1 MTQAFPSLQA
11 QAHTHTHT
19 HTLTRD
25 PAAWSTA
32 QCSESGQSQSLRAR
46 SPLCGPGRL
55 QGIALDQRH
64 PSERESSGSSSSSSS
79 SSSGSMGHGGTA
91 DVDDDYDDDKS
102 EGRGG
107 MDMGW
112 R

>member
-19 HTLTRD
+19 QTHTHTY
-25 PAAWSTA
+25 T
-32 QCSESGQSQSLRAR
+32 
-46 SPLCGPGRL
+46 GPGSVVDCAMLRKWAEPVVAGAQPRRL

-64 PSERESSGSSSSSSS
+64 PSERA
-79 SSSGSMGHGGTA
+79 HGDTA